1 MICIM
6 KKIIV
11 TTPDELRLIVK
22 EAVIGLVPQ
31 QEETKSESDSVNL
44 ETALQV
50 LTENGFP
57 TSKGKM
63 YKLTSEGRIPHRMY
77 NNKLVFSRKEILD
90 WAESQTKPKHDAT
103 ETIRAVARSARR
115 KMR

>member
-1 MICIM
+1 MNQ
-6 KKIIV
+6 IIV
-11 TTPDELRLIVK
+11 TTPEELRLIVK
-22 EAVIGLVPQ
+22 EAVIGLTSQ
-31 QEETKSESDSVNL
+31 REEPKPESDSVNL

-50 LTENGFP
+50 LSENGYP

-63 YKLTSEGRIPHRMY
+63 YKLTSEGKVPHRLY
-77 NNKLVFSRKEILD
+77 NNKLVFCRKEILE
-90 WAESQTKPKHDAT
+90 WAESQTKPKHDPT

>member
-1 MICIM
+1 MM
-6 KKIIV
+6 NKIIV

-31 QEETKSESDSVNL
+31 QEESKPESDSVNL
-44 ETALQV
+44 ETALQF
-50 LTENGFP
+50 LTENGYP

-63 YKLTSEGRIPHRMY
+63 YKLTSEGKIPHRMY
-77 NNKLVFSRKEILD
+77 NNKLVFSRKEILE
-90 WAESQTKPKHDAT
+90 WAESQTKPKHAPSD
-103 ETIRAVARSARR
+103 TIRAVARSARR

>member
-1 MICIM
+1 MN
-6 KKIIV
+6 KIIV

-22 EAVIGLVPQ
+22 EAVIGLAAWS
-31 QEETKSESDSVNL
+31 EEQKPEFDTVNL

-63 YKLTSEGRIPHRMY
+63 YKLTSEGKIPHRLY
-77 NNKLVFSRKEILD
+77 NSKLVFSRKEILD

-103 ETIRAVARSARR
+103 ETIRTVARSARR

>member
-1 MICIM
+1 MNQ
-6 KKIIV
+6 IIV
-11 TTPDELRLIVK
+11 TTPEELRLIVK
-22 EAVIGLVPQ
+22 EAVIGLVPRG
-31 QEETKSESDSVNL
+31 EESKPEFDTVNL
-44 ETALQV
+44 EVALQV
-50 LTENGFP
+50 LAENGYP

-63 YKLTSEGRIPHRMY
+63 YKLTSEGKIPHRLY
-77 NNKLVFSRKEILD
+77 NNKLVFSRKEILE

>member
-1 MICIM
+1 MNQ
-6 KKIIV
+6 IIV
-11 TTPDELRLIVK
+11 TTPEELRLIVK
-22 EAVIGLVPQ
+22 EAVIGLTSQ
-31 QEETKSESDSVNL
+31 REEPKPESDSVNL

-50 LTENGFP
+50 LSENGYP

-63 YKLTSEGRIPHRMY
+63 YKLTSEGKVPHRIY

>member
-1 MICIM
+1 MN
-6 KKIIV
+6 KIIV

-22 EAVIGLVPQ
+22 EAVVGLTTKR
-31 QEETKSESDSVNL
+31 EEQKPEFDTVNL

-50 LTENGFP
+50 LTENGYP

-63 YKLTSEGRIPHRMY
+63 YKLTSEGKIPHKMY
-77 NNKLVFSRKEILD
+77 NNKLVFSRKEILE
-90 WAESQTKPKHDAT
+90 WAESQAKPKHDAT
-103 ETIRAVARSARR
+103 ETIRTVAQSARR

>member
-1 MICIM
+1 MN
-6 KKIIV
+6 KIIV

-57 TSKGKM
+57 TSKGKI
-63 YKLTSEGRIPHRMY
+63 YKLTSEGRIPHRIY
-77 NNKLVFSRKEILD
+77 R
-90 WAESQTKPKHDAT
+90 
-103 ETIRAVARSARR
+103 
-115 KMR
+115 